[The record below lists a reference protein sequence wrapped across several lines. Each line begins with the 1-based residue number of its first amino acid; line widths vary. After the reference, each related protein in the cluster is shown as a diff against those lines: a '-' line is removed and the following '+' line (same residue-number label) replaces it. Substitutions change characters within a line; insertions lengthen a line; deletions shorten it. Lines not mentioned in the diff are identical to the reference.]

1 MTLGAN
7 PKGWCAAPCSYAN
20 CVLGFS
26 AVSLQTKIMQRFL
39 PIGLLLIIGL
49 LSGCGTTALDSESTR
64 EVVLQYLGTDAAVG
78 TAGPFGKG
86 GKKELDVLSASD
98 RQKAESM
105 IDRGAVLFL
114 VYAAN
119 GATTDS
125 AAPVSRVIM
134 VQGGKVTADFR
145 AEPKAAPAQ

>member
-1 MTLGAN
+1 
-7 PKGWCAAPCSYAN
+7 
-20 CVLGFS
+20 
-26 AVSLQTKIMQRFL
+26 MQRFL

-64 EVVLQYLGTDAAVG
+64 EVVQEYLGTDAAVG

-98 RQKAESM
+98 RQKADAM
-105 IDRGAVLFL
+105 IDHGAVLFL

-119 GATTDS
+119 AATADS
-125 AAPVSRVIM
+125 AAPVGRVIM
-134 VQGGKVTADFR
+134 VQRGKVVADFH
-145 AEPKAAPAQ
+145 AVTKPAPASP

>member
-1 MTLGAN
+1 
-7 PKGWCAAPCSYAN
+7 
-20 CVLGFS
+20 
-26 AVSLQTKIMQRFL
+26 MQRFL
-39 PIGLLLIIGL
+39 SIGLFLIIGL
-49 LSGCGTTALDSESTR
+49 FSGCGTTALDSESTR

-98 RQKAESM
+98 RQKAEAM

-119 GATTDS
+119 TATADT